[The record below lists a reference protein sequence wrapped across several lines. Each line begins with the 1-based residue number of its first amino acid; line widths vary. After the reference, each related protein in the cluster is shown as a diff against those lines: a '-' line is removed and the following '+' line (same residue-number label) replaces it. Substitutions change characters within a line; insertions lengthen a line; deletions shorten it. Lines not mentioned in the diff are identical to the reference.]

1 MQEGGIYPY
10 LFRILRPAILAC
22 RGLRRALRG
31 LRRLLRGRAGSGDV
45 MAEAAPATTPGVL
58 ARFGYE
64 LEGLLGHCVY
74 GKVYRAR
81 ARQGHAQ
88 VAIKVISK
96 KKATQQY
103 LRELLPRHIQ
113 LWKGVHHKHLIT
125 LYQAIETSS
134 KHYIVMELA
143 PAGNVLQRVQS
154 QGPCSEQQ
162 AGLWFSQLVLCLVY
176 LHSRAIVHR
185 DLKMENLLLDS
196 KDNVK
201 LSLLGFP
208 RSMAV
213 DEVKGESVA
222 ASAPEGGSSGKILS
236 QTFCGSYAY
245 ACLEIL
251 QAQPYNPYLAD
262 TWSAGVILYA
272 MLLGELPFD
281 DTNLWRLQ
289 KQAKHAPVLV
299 EEDPMPN
306 ACKVGLGGQPGASR
320 TIRGCWRQLW
330 GTEGNHPE
338 DLSSATTAPKK

>member
-31 LRRLLRGRAGSGDV
+31 LRRLLRGRAGSGD
-45 MAEAAPATTPGVL
+45 ASPCT
-58 ARFGYE
+58 
-64 LEGLLGHCVY
+64 GLLGHCVY

-213 DEVKGESVA
+213 DE
-222 ASAPEGGSSGKILS
+222 ILS

-330 GTEGNHPE
+330 GTEGSRVGVLRTSCRGSNGGY
-338 DLSSATTAPKK
+338 

>member
-1 MQEGGIYPY
+1 
-10 LFRILRPAILAC
+10 
-22 RGLRRALRG
+22 
-31 LRRLLRGRAGSGDV
+31 
-45 MAEAAPATTPGVL
+45 MAEAAPATTPAVL

-74 GKVYRAR
+74 GKVYKAR
-81 ARQGHAQ
+81 ARHGHAQ

-96 KKATQQY
+96 KKATRQY

-113 LWKGVHHKHLIT
+113 LWSGVHHKHLIT

-134 KHYIVMELA
+134 RHYIIMELA
-143 PAGNVLQRVQS
+143 PAGNVLQRVLS
-154 QGPCSEQQ
+154 QGPCSERQ

-208 RSMAV
+208 RRMPLE
-213 DEVKGESVA
+213 EVKRESLA
-222 ASAPEGGSSGKILS
+222 FSTSSAGSTGKTLS

-251 QAQPYNPYLAD
+251 QAQPYDPFLAD

-289 KQAKHAPVLV
+289 KQIQQSPILL
-299 EEDPMPN
+299 EEGTVPK
-306 ACKVGLGGQPGASR
+306 ACKVCLGGSQVHQGPLEGVGGNSETWRERCGEPSGGQWWGAGG
-320 TIRGCWRQLW
+320 I
-330 GTEGNHPE
+330 
-338 DLSSATTAPKK
+338 

>member
-1 MQEGGIYPY
+1 
-10 LFRILRPAILAC
+10 
-22 RGLRRALRG
+22 
-31 LRRLLRGRAGSGDV
+31 
-45 MAEAAPATTPGVL
+45 MAEAAPATTPAAL
-58 ARFGYE
+58 AQFGYE

-81 ARQGHAQ
+81 ARHGHAQ

-113 LWKGVHHKHLIT
+113 AGRGDTQKSIRGVLELWRGVHHKHLIT

-134 KHYIVMELA
+134 KHYIIMELA

-154 QGPCSEQQ
+154 QGPCSERQ

-185 DLKMENLLLDS
+185 DLKMENLLLDN

-201 LSLLGFP
+201 LSLLGYP
-208 RSMAV
+208 RSMAL
-213 DEVKGESVA
+213 DEVNENSLV
-222 ASAPEGGSSGKILS
+222 ASASDLGSTEKTLS

-251 QAQPYNPYLAD
+251 QAQPYDPYLAD

-289 KQAKHAPVLV
+289 KQIQQPPILLRGDTVPKACKAVILKLLCPASERLSAQELLQTSWVSRFLFPDHL
-299 EEDPMPN
+299 EDP
-306 ACKVGLGGQPGASR
+306 
-320 TIRGCWRQLW
+320 
-330 GTEGNHPE
+330 
-338 DLSSATTAPKK
+338 SSATAAPKK